1 MISLIEENRE
11 RIEEACDRYRVDRLR
26 LFGSAA
32 TGQFK
37 PGESDLDFFVKF
49 LDRSPTM
56 EYVNGILGLAD
67 ALEEI
72 LQCPVDLITDG
83 SVRNP
88 YLQKEIQERSEIVYD
103 RSNQK
108 TPA

>member
-11 RIEEACDRYRVDRLR
+11 RIEAACDRYRVDRLA

-32 TGQFK
+32 IGQFK

-49 LDRSPTM
+49 VNRSPTM

-72 LQCPVDLITDG
+72 LQCPVDLVTDG
-83 SVRNP
+83 SIRNP
-88 YLQKEIQERSEIVYD
+88 YLQKETQERSEIVYD

-108 TPA
+108 TLA